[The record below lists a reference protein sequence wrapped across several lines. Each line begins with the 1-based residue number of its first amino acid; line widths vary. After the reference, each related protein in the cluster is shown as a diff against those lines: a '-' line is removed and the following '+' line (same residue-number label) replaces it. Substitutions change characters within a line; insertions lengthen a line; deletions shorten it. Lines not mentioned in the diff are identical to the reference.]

1 MKKVIAQTLCIAV
14 ILGMFSGCNTNLP
27 ESTSVEPEIISSE
40 VVSSETA
47 TETTEEASG
56 EVVTD
61 INAIVEDYDWEYND
75 WTFTETKG
83 TELKFDNAERFRY
96 VQYFNGMTYINNNQ
110 WMCPDVTGFLME
122 GTQLDLHLDEYG
134 KQLEAGIAQFWCY
147 DNMIASYGPRGNY
160 LALVNT
166 LDFWEFQDVT
176 DHCEQVF
183 FQDGKLIAKISPED
197 NDDYIEIFDAYTG
210 ESLRK
215 IDYPDF
221 TEDIVRYLCEDY
233 AIVQPHGVFTP
244 DYGIYHF
251 DTQEFEKIDYYFRG
265 DDADNISSIGYD
277 AWVYNGNI
285 YYIDNGNLVELYEQ
299 GERVSKL
306 LVKDFDKICCFMW
319 DMDENLIL
327 YENYDN
333 DMVVYDLFTNE
344 EKKICDKPAYV
355 HVNERTPR
363 NSFYF
368 SEAWLSEGHVIVK
381 EPREKKYDFDRN
393 YLGVVYEYDLEGNKT
408 FVTDKISA
416 NDDFF

>member
-1 MKKVIAQTLCIAV
+1 MKKVIAQTLSIAV

-75 WTFTETKG
+75 WTFTEAKG
-83 TELKFDNAERFRY
+83 TELKFDNAERFRH
-96 VQYFNGMTYINNNQ
+96 VQYFNGMTYINNRNF
-110 WMCPDVTGFLME
+110 MSPSVTGFLME
-122 GTQLDLHLDEYG
+122 GTQLDLHVDDYG
-134 KQLEAGIAQFWCY
+134 DMVEWSIGEFWCY
-147 DNMIASYGPRGNY
+147 DNMIACAGGN
-160 LALVNT
+160 LSLVNT
-166 LDFWEFQDVT
+166 TDFWGFQNLSHDC
-176 DHCEQVF
+176 DQVF

-221 TEDIVRYLCEDY
+221 TDDVVRYLCEDY
-233 AIVQPHGVFTP
+233 AIVQAYGVASW